1 VYVIFPVISPGI
13 RGEKEHKLRKGVG
26 VFWAL
31 LWLTLVRRRLAISW
45 SFVATG
51 RVHQARVGGSFRAF
65 FPPIPQSA
73 AGVCNKMAS
82 CSRKLSVSGTARI
95 AHELPIMFVETCS
108 DGVDQY
114 SRCRSTTAHGKPR
127 GTLVLFNAVHHHV
140 CLNASGYRLALVI
153 LLCLALFFQAAAQ
166 SPPPPQSPGYP
177 YPGLDRQLLYSSYY
191 VYYPINEGNDFFLQF
206 SRWFWEM
213 RTTHIHMCN
222 TCRVHFH
229 LSETR
234 YTLFLLVIQLEGT
247 LD

>member
-1 VYVIFPVISPGI
+1 M
-13 RGEKEHKLRKGVG
+13 
-26 VFWAL
+26 
-31 LWLTLVRRRLAISW
+31 
-45 SFVATG
+45 
-51 RVHQARVGGSFRAF
+51 HQARVGGSFRAF

-127 GTLVLFNAVHHHV
+127 GTLLLFNAVHHHV
-140 CLNASGYRLALVI
+140 CLYASGYRLALVI

-166 SPPPPQSPGYP
+166 SPPPPQSPGSP

-206 SRWFWEM
+206 SR
-213 RTTHIHMCN
+213 
-222 TCRVHFH
+222 
-229 LSETR
+229 
-234 YTLFLLVIQLEGT
+234 
-247 LD
+247 